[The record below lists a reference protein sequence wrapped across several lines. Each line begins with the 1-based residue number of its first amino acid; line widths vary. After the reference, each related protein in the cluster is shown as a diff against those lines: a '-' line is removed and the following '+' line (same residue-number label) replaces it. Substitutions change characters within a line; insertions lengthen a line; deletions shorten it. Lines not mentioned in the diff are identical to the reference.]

1 MEKLTE
7 LLLEERRLLNEERQ
21 ELRERM
27 SKAENRLREVKVRL
41 AHVEGLLGPSQASE
55 STSGEGLSSRNRDIR
70 DIAADI
76 LGEREGAPLHYK
88 DLAKEVQKRGG
99 KLTGPNAPNIL
110 VARLVSDDRFVRPTR
125 RGFYALRRDYPG
137 LESVGSRG
145 KRGNSDGG
153 SEQDISSASMDLP
166 M

>member
-7 LLLEERRLLNEERQ
+7 LLLEERRLLNEESQ

-41 AHVEGLLGPSQASE
+41 AHVEGILGPSQASE
-55 STSGEGLSSRNRDIR
+55 GTSGEGLSSRNRDIR

-88 DLAKEVQKRGG
+88 NLAKEVQKRGG

-125 RGFYALRRDYPG
+125 RGFYALRRDYPDVK
-137 LESVGSRG
+137 SVGIR
-145 KRGNSDGG
+145 KRRGNGDNG
-153 SEQDISSASMDLP
+153 QDETLNLK
-166 M
+166 